1 MQMHYDAFHPT
12 SAKQNRGPILEV
24 LRKELPEDGSG
35 MVLEIGSGS
44 GCHAEFFAT
53 ALPKLQWQPTECVK
67 FAGMT
72 DLKDIDIVATRC
84 KRIDH
89 VGARTLP
96 NVKPALALDA
106 STPWEEWPTEVQS
119 LAGDF
124 TIVYLS
130 DVTHISPWKVTCGV
144 IAGAAKALAKG
155 GRLIMYGPFK
165 VDGKCTTQSNAD
177 DDASLRSQD
186 PEWGYRDIA
195 DIAAEAEKQGI
206 KFIQRQEMP
215 ANNFFLTF
223 EKQGLGEAKTRL
235 SL

>member
-1 MQMHYDAFHPT
+1 MEMKNDDRHHP
-12 SAKQNRGPILEV
+12 SAKRNRGPILEV
-24 LRKELPEDGSG
+24 LRKELPPDGSG

-53 ALPKLQWQPTECVK
+53 ALPKLQWQPTEFVPPTEI
-67 FAGMT
+67 AA
-72 DLKDIDIVATRC
+72 LKDIDIV
-84 KRIDH
+84 
-89 VGARTLP
+89 GAKALP
-96 NVKPALALDA
+96 NVQPALALDA
-106 STPWEEWPTEVQS
+106 SAPWEEWPTEVQS

-124 TIVYLS
+124 TMVYMS
-130 DVTHISPWKVTCGV
+130 NVTHISPWKVTCGV
-144 IAGAAKALAKG
+144 MAGAAKALAKG
-155 GRLIMYGPFK
+155 GRLIIYGPFK

-177 DDASLRSQD
+177 FDASLRSRD

-223 EKQGLGEAKTRL
+223 EKQ
-235 SL
+235 